1 VVDKMGL
8 DFDYNYVRQDNI
20 IVFYKE
26 KSYIDETI
34 NGIKEAQETLSK
46 YFELTL
52 AKHNIRV
59 VLTPSRL
66 EFDKQVLNFLK
77 ISSETPSRR
86 SRIAQPQGT
95 DLVLLSPSAY
105 FLDSIYRY
113 NYEEYARLLCHELT
127 HIYHELLSPDME
139 TVPRWFSEGLAIY
152 LSEQWIYEDEFRLP
166 VASGNIPTL
175 DEINE
180 DINLAYEW
188 GWPIIKYIDDL
199 YGKETILRCIKEQN
213 YQKLTIF
220 MRDEIEEIGEIS
232 REWISR

>member
-1 VVDKMGL
+1 VVGKMSL

-34 NGIKEAQETLSK
+34 NVIKEAQVTLSK

-52 AKHNIRV
+52 ENHNIRV

-95 DLVLLSPSAY
+95 DLVLLSPTAY

-113 NYEEYARLLCHELT
+113 NYEEYSRLLCHELT
-127 HIYHELLSPDME
+127 HIYHEILSPDME
-139 TVPRWFSEGLAIY
+139 KVPRWFSEGLAIY
-152 LSEQWIYEDEFRLP
+152 LSEQWIYEDEFKLP

-188 GWPIIKYIDDL
+188 GWPIIKYTNEI
-199 YGKETILRCIKEQN
+199 YGKETILRCIKQDN
-213 YQKLTIF
+213 YQEFTNF
-220 MRDEIEEIGEIS
+220 MSAEFDLIEENS
-232 REWISR
+232 REWFSR